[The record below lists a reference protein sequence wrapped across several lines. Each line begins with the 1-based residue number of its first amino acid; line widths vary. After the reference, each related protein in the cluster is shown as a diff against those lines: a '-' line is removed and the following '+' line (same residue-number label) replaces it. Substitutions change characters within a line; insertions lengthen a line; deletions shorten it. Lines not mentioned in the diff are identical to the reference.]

1 MQNNDVSIVD
11 VGELV
16 DSLENLH
23 GRLVSNYNDG
33 TGFEQ
38 TEEDRNSVLT
48 ALEVI
53 EANTFG
59 HSKNTKTICIKV
71 DEELLRNFKMK
82 VALSGKTLQEYM
94 FNLINRDLN
103 PISLEDILE
112 SVQNARTRLKDALDG
127 LEKYEERL
135 SAQIDKPSENFSQTM
150 TL

>member
-1 MQNNDVSIVD
+1 MQNKDFSIVD

-16 DSLENLH
+16 DCLENLH
-23 GRLVSNYNDG
+23 GRLVSDYNDG
-33 TGFEQ
+33 IGFEQ

-71 DEELLRNFKMK
+71 DEELLRNFKIK

-94 FNLINRDLN
+94 FNLINNDMN
-103 PISLEDILE
+103 PISTEDLLE
-112 SVQNARTRLKDALDG
+112 SVQNAKSRLKEALDS
-127 LEKYEERL
+127 LEKYEEKL
-135 SAQIDKPSENFSQTM
+135 SEQIDKPSENFST
-150 TL
+150 TLTL